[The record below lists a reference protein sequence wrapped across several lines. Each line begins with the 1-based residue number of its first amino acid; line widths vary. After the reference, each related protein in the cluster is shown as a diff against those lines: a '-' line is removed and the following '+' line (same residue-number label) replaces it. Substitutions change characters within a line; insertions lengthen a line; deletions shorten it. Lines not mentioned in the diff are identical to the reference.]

1 MKQLNKISFILLVV
15 LLAVGCASKKKK
27 NEKPS
32 FLGRVYHN
40 TTAKYNGYF
49 NANVLLTE
57 SIDKLN
63 QQHQDNYNKVLDLYK
78 YIAAPNPQAVAGDLD
93 NAIKKVSIV
102 VSLHRASHWTDDCYL
117 LIAQAQH
124 LKKDFESAEE
134 TLLYLTEEY
143 SPEAMEKRASKS
155 KKKKN
160 KKKAAKKKKKKREQ
174 AKKKKKKLAK
184 EKKKRR
190 KKKKRKNASKKK
202 KSTKDKEATKPVT
215 KIAEETK
222 KEEAKTV
229 SNEGNEEKPD
239 KYFLKHRPAYQEAM
253 LWLARNHI
261 EREFYEQAQNILMA
275 MDKDPKTFK
284 YIRREMAAV
293 QAHFHLKQ
301 KNYNQALEPLKKA
314 LELAKEKTNKARYAY
329 IIAQINQNEGRGDV
343 ALEYFDLA
351 LKYST
356 DYEMEFSSKL
366 NLAQNAYVNGQA
378 TAEEAKSSLKK
389 MLKDIKNEDYKDQI
403 YYALAEISLKGKDKQ
418 EAIDNLKLSLTYSQ
432 KNSAQKTE
440 SYLQLA
446 ELYFD
451 TEQYVEAKNYYDST
465 LLVMDKTD
473 ERYDQISIYGN
484 NLSDIARNLST
495 IKLQDSLL
503 MISAMTDDEKRLL
516 ALNLKQQQEK
526 EKTAST
532 KAPGKYDK
540 YKKSGGRN
548 TASSTSPLRGRTSP
562 STFFAYNERALRKGG
577 KDFERLWGKRNL
589 EDNWRRSNRSGLAN
603 FGIEEEDPEKIAL
616 QELSDKEVAD
626 LLKDVPNTPA
636 DKKIANQK
644 IEAAL
649 FALGRLYREKLS
661 KNEKAVET
669 LETLLKK
676 YPKTKN
682 ELDAWYYL
690 YLAHTDLKQTSAAKA
705 YYAKII
711 EKYPNTTYARVLQ
724 DPNFLAASK
733 EEERKLI
740 LYYNET
746 FFNFQE
752 GNFKTAYDKVTQAD
766 QLFGPNNAFNAKFAL
781 LNAMCLG
788 NIKGKEDYIKSLKE
802 VVAKYPETAE
812 QKRANE
818 ILRLLGEKTNVRA
831 GKSKKDKENGGK
843 YKIQDNKVH
852 YALVLLKDDKKLSP
866 AKISV
871 SDYNRK
877 NNKLDKLRISNIYL
891 DREAKTPVLVIRRFK
906 NKEAAM
912 NYFQGVKSNSK
923 DFLASRT
930 EYELFVITQFNYR
943 EVLKA
948 KDITEYRAFF
958 EENYLN

>member
-15 LLAVGCASKKKK
+15 LLAAGCASKKKK
-27 NEKPS
+27 NAKPS

-78 YIAAPNPQAVAGDLD
+78 YVAAPNPQAVAGDLD

-155 KKKKN
+155 EKKKN
-160 KKKAAKKKKKKREQ
+160 KKKALKEKRKKKELAKKKR
-174 AKKKKKKLAK
+174 KKKL
-184 EKKKRR
+184 KKKRR
-190 KKKKRKNASKKK
+190 KKKKRKKKK
-202 KSTKDKEATKPVT
+202 KKTAAEKKAEA
-215 KIAEETK
+215 KIVEETK
-222 KEEAKTV
+222 RKEKEAEAAADAKKDE
-229 SNEGNEEKPD
+229 NGEKPD

-261 EREFYEQAQNILMA
+261 ERQAYEQAQNILTA
-275 MDKDPKTFK
+275 MDQDPKTFK

-293 QAHFHLKQ
+293 QAHFYLKQ
-301 KNYNQALEPLKKA
+301 KNYTEALEPLKQA

-418 EAIDNLKLSLTYSQ
+418 EAIDNLKLSLTYSK

-484 NLSDIARNLST
+484 NLSDIARNLSI

-503 MISAMTDDEKRLL
+503 RISAMTDDEKRLL

-526 EKTAST
+526 DKLAST
-532 KAPGKYDK
+532 KGPGKYDK

-548 TASSTSPLRGRTSP
+548 RASSTSPLRGRTSP

-603 FGIEEEDPEKIAL
+603 FGVEEEDPEKVAL

-636 DKKIANQK
+636 DKEVANQK

-669 LETLLKK
+669 LERLLKK
-676 YPKTKN
+676 YPNTKN

-690 YLAHTDLKQTSAAKA
+690 YLAHTDLNQTSAAKA

-711 EKYPNTTYARVLQ
+711 KKYPNTTYARVLQ

-746 FFNFQE
+746 FYNFQE
-752 GNFKTAYDKVTQAD
+752 GKFKTAYEKVTQAD
-766 QLFGPNNAFNAKFAL
+766 QLFGPNNVFNAKFAL

-818 ILRLLGEKTNVRA
+818 ILRLLGERPNVRA
-831 GKSKKDKENGGK
+831 GKNKKDKKNGGK
-843 YKIQDNKVH
+843 YKVQDNKVH

-877 NNKLDKLRISNIYL
+877 YNKLAKLRISNIYL

-912 NYFQGVKSNSK
+912 NYFQGIKGNSK
-923 DFLASRT
+923 DFMASRT